1 MQSSRAASRIISR
14 AGAVR
19 NSSTAKVW
27 IDKNTKVIC
36 QGMTG
41 KTGSFHTQQA
51 IDYGTNMVG
60 GVTPG
65 KGGQTHLDLPIF
77 NTVEDAMKET
87 GADATAIYAPPPFCG
102 AAIIEAIEAEI
113 PLIVA
118 ITEGVPQH
126 DMVKVK
132 WHLKQSTKTRLI
144 GPNCPGIIKPGEC
157 KIGIMPGYIH
167 QKGRIG
173 VVSRSGTLTYEAV
186 HQTTVT
192 GLGQTTCVG
201 IGGDPF
207 NGTNFIDCLE
217 RFTNDPETEGIIMI
231 GEIGGS
237 AEEQAADWLKEHG
250 DPNKPVVGF
259 IAGVSAPPGRRM
271 GHAGAIMEGGK
282 GGALDKIAALE
293 AAGVNVTR
301 SPSQLGSTMLQ
312 CMKDAGK
319 A

>member
-113 PLIVA
+113 PLV
-118 ITEGVPQH
+118 
-126 DMVKVK
+126 M
-132 WHLKQSTKTRLI
+132 TRKNDKDELVIFLI
-144 GPNCPGIIKPGEC
+144 LGNII
-157 KIGIMPGYIH
+157 
-167 QKGRIG
+167 
-173 VVSRSGTLTYEAV
+173 A
-186 HQTTVT
+186 
-192 GLGQTTCVG
+192 
-201 IGGDPF
+201 
-207 NGTNFIDCLE
+207 
-217 RFTNDPETEGIIMI
+217 
-231 GEIGGS
+231 
-237 AEEQAADWLKEHG
+237 
-250 DPNKPVVGF
+250 
-259 IAGVSAPPGRRM
+259 
-271 GHAGAIMEGGK
+271 
-282 GGALDKIAALE
+282 
-293 AAGVNVTR
+293 
-301 SPSQLGSTMLQ
+301 
-312 CMKDAGK
+312 
-319 A
+319 